1 MKIRDRYQVQNNQN
15 NHCARGARLMDNFF
29 QSGRRPIKVYIF
41 GKLSSRAFQKYILL
55 WVYDHSEESYPV
67 MAVLMLVI
75 SKITSYFD
83 TDPGKVDQKKK

>member
-1 MKIRDRYQVQNNQN
+1 
-15 NHCARGARLMDNFF
+15 MDNFF

-67 MAVLMLVI
+67 MAALMLVI

-83 TDPGKVDQKKK
+83 TYNGKVDQKNKRIYELPHESEKSYRTFQASKKS